1 MEDFEGK
8 EDDVEGEDADAMDM
22 DTPTASKNPN
32 SKVPSE
38 VKERVMKVL
47 QKVSQQR
54 EFGSLRA
61 AKLTQDDFLLLLSY
75 FNEAGF
81 HFA

>member
-22 DTPTASKNPN
+22 DTDTPTASKNPN

-47 QKVSQQR
+47 QQR
-54 EFGSLRA
+54 EFDSLRA